1 MGEPYVEPQSFN
13 NHRELQRYLPQIT
26 RVQFLV
32 PLISKKRIRT
42 QAGNLLIRFS
52 RRRHYFFGRSWQG
65 TRYVGNVRDTASLSW
80 TRWPHIQ
87 GNNLEQLHR
96 LIGNAARTC
105 YVDVGANGGLYC
117 SNIGRLILGRG
128 AVIGLEA
135 DPDLAS
141 LAAASAAVNSLD
153 NVRIFPL
160 AVGDR
165 AGELVFHTVPAR
177 STSSSVLYDHLL
189 KECGGD
195 TAGIRSISVHCIRL
209 DDLLP
214 TLPEIQS
221 ANHIVLKVDV
231 EGHEMSV
238 FRGAAEFIRTR
249 QPIIFFE
256 WNKDCVTPDRASLKA
271 MTDFLA
277 ALAPYRFSAVHE
289 AGGNIPFPPPAEES
303 PLNIIAQI

>member
-1 MGEPYVEPQSFN
+1 MC
-13 NHRELQRYLPQIT
+13 R
-26 RVQFLV
+26 
-32 PLISKKRIRT
+32 
-42 QAGNLLIRFS
+42 
-52 RRRHYFFGRSWQG
+52 
-65 TRYVGNVRDTASLSW
+65 
-80 TRWPHIQ
+80 
-87 GNNLEQLHR
+87 
-96 LIGNAARTC
+96 
-105 YVDVGANGGLYC
+105 
-117 SNIGRLILGRG
+117 ILGQIMSHG
-128 AVIGLEA
+128 SVQVIL
-135 DPDLAS
+135 
-141 LAAASAAVNSLD
+141 
-153 NVRIFPL
+153 I
-160 AVGDR
+160 
-165 AGELVFHTVPAR
+165 
-177 STSSSVLYDHLL
+177 
-189 KECGGD
+189 

-249 QPIIFFE
+249 QPVIFFE
-256 WNKDCVTPDRASLKA
+256 WNKDCVTPDRASLKT